1 MGQRFLVD
9 TNIIIYSFSYVIE
22 KEVERKL
29 ADLLRKSFNISVIT
43 KIEFLG
49 WKDHTPKGYQAA
61 IDFLKAATIHNLDN
75 NVVERAIEIR
85 RKKTIKLP
93 DAIIAA
99 TSLEKNF
106 TLETRNAKDNT
117 GIKNLKIYNPF
128 DMENNQ

>member
-9 TNIIIYSFSYVIE
+9 TNILIYSFSNEIE
-22 KEVERKL
+22 KEIDSKL
-29 ADLLRKSFNISVIT
+29 TDLLRKSFNISVIT

-61 IDFLKAATIHNLDN
+61 LEFLKAATIHTLEN
-75 NVVERAIEIR
+75 NVVERSIEIR

-99 TSLEKNF
+99 TSLEMNF
-106 TLETRNAKDNT
+106 TLVTRNTKDFS
-117 GIKNLKIYNPF
+117 GMKNLKIYNPF
-128 DMENNQ
+128 NIENG